1 MFHKLQTFKDWAR
14 IHFSRLIMRL
24 KEMRELLNCLEKERL
39 EGLLKLKTP
48 YQQNGDDRRLQP
60 KMLKTVADFKRA
72 AKTTMANGMGL
83 AIESFTWPAKETFSQ
98 VEVLILSV
106 IKLTAEATESVH
118 FHPPLA
124 VSV

>member
-1 MFHKLQTFKDWAR
+1 
-14 IHFSRLIMRL
+14 
-24 KEMRELLNCLEKERL
+24 MRELLNCLEKEHL